1 MKVISSSGA
10 LPALP
15 ADSFGINVNFCK
27 NPHCANFGVP
37 ADVVKHRHKK
47 GVLATSPGTAYG
59 LVTAH
64 RRLALKCLLCQEIF
78 AVKSNLA
85 VAEELARFTA
95 YLSPVPVICCANLDC
110 ANKTVSVEVAGA
122 YQHFGQT
129 AAGTPRY
136 RCRLCRKTLS
146 GRPKALNKQR
156 ITHQNKTILLAL
168 TNKMPIRRIAKITG
182 ISADTLYGKINFI
195 HRQCLAFAA
204 SREAGLKDLNLARLY
219 ISVDR
224 QVYLVNWGKESDRR
238 NISISAVGS
247 ADNVT
252 GYIFGMHH
260 NFDSSVDPDVTK
272 LDAAIVGD
280 AILPH
285 AHRAFARL
293 WLPEDYDAGLPSSE
307 AEKDRK
313 AAKSAKGPVGKSVVD
328 AVKDLYDAAAIRDDV
343 EVSVLKS
350 ENEKLPDAHGM
361 QVHEEYCLYGHFQFL
376 KQLLP
381 NTGKL
386 RFFLDQDSG
395 IRAACFAA
403 FSKEIQERKVDAFF
417 VKTAKELTID
427 QKRSLVSTANKAFN
441 AAQKLH
447 PLVLSEYWVKID
459 MMKAEIAKSVKIG
472 QWQDSWCSHPLPNM
486 SEPSKAMCWL
496 TNLEGYDENH
506 QARLF
511 LRVSLAGIDNFF
523 QRVRRSLNPLER
535 PIQTA
540 SRYGRTWHGYSPY
553 NPAMVGKLLDIYR
566 TMVNFVEVGKDG
578 ETPAM
583 RIGLAKGVVTP
594 EDILYFTGA

>member
-1 MKVISSSGA
+1 MEVIFSA
-10 LPALP
+10 APLPALP
-15 ADSFGINVNFCK
+15 PATFGINVNFCK
-27 NPHCANFGVP
+27 NPHCPNFGVP
-37 ADVVKHRHKK
+37 AEIVKHRHKK
-47 GVLATSPGTAYG
+47 GALAATPGTAYG
-59 LVTAH
+59 LVGTLN
-64 RRLALKCLLCQEIF
+64 RLELKCLLCKERF
-78 AVKSNLA
+78 AIKSNLA
-85 VAEELARFTA
+85 VAEELARFTS
-95 YLSPVPVICCANLDC
+95 YLTPPPSTCCTSPDC
-110 ANKTVSVEVAGA
+110 ANRAVSTDIPGA
-122 YQHFGQT
+122 YQHFGKT

-146 GRPKALNKQR
+146 GRQKALNKQR
-156 ITHQNKTILLAL
+156 ITHQNKMILLAL

-182 ISADTLYGKINFI
+182 INAVTLYGKINFI

-204 SREAGLKDLNLARLY
+204 SREADLKDLDLPRLY

-224 QVYLVNWGKESDRR
+224 QVYLVNWGEESDRR

-252 GYIFGMHH
+252 GYIFGMHP
-260 NFDSSVDPDVTK
+260 NFDSSIDPDATK
-272 LDAAIVGD
+272 LDAALSGD
-280 AILPH
+280 ATLPN

-293 WLPEDYDAGLPSSE
+293 WLPEDYVAGLPSAE

-328 AVKDLYDAAAIRDDV
+328 AVKDLYDATAIREDV
-343 EVSVLKS
+343 EVSALKS
-350 ENEKLPDAHGM
+350 ENEKLPDTHGM

-403 FSKEIQERKVDAFF
+403 FAKEIQERKVDAFF

-427 QKRSLVSTANKAFN
+427 QKRSLVSKANSAFT
-441 AAQKLH
+441 AAQKSQ
-447 PLVLSEYWVKID
+447 PLVLSEYTVKIQL
-459 MMKAEIAKSVKIG
+459 MKAEIAKSVKIG
-472 QWQDSWCSHPLPNM
+472 QWKDSWCSHPLPNM

-496 TNLEGYDENH
+496 TNLQGYDEDH
-506 QARLF
+506 RARLF

-523 QRVRRSLNPLER
+523 QRVRRSINPLER

-540 SRYGRTWHGYSPY
+540 SSYRRTWYGYSLY

-578 ETPAM
+578 KTPAM
-583 RIGLAKGVVTP
+583 RIGLARGVVTP

>member
-1 MKVISSSGA
+1 MEVIFSSA
-10 LPALP
+10 PLPALP
-15 ADSFGINVNFCK
+15 PESFGINVNFCK
-27 NPHCANFGVP
+27 NPHCLNFGIP

-47 GVLATSPGTAYG
+47 GVLSVTPGTAYG
-59 LVTAH
+59 LVSSH
-64 RRLALKCLLCQEIF
+64 NRLALKCLLCKEIF

-95 YLSPVPVICCANLDC
+95 YLTPVPAICCTNPDC
-110 ANKTVSVEVAGA
+110 ANKAVSVEVEGA
-122 YQHFGQT
+122 YQRFGQT

-136 RCRLCRKTLS
+136 RCRLCRKTMC
-146 GRPKALNKQR
+146 GTPRALNKQR
-156 ITHQNKTILLAL
+156 ITHQNKMILLAL
-168 TNKMPIRRIAKITG
+168 TNKMPIRRIAKVAG

-195 HRQCLAFAA
+195 HRQCLAFSA
-204 SREAGLKDLNLARLY
+204 SRERGLKDLDLSRLY

-224 QVYLVNWGKESDRR
+224 QVYLVNWGEEADRR

-247 ADNVT
+247 ADNDT

-260 NFDSSVDPDVTK
+260 NFDSSVDPDQAK
-272 LDAAIVGD
+272 ADAALSGD
-280 AILPH
+280 AALPH
-285 AHRAFARL
+285 GHRAFARL

-313 AAKSAKGPVGKSVVD
+313 AAKKAKGPVGKSVVD
-328 AVKDLYDAAAIRDDV
+328 AVADLYDATSIRDDV
-343 EVSVLKS
+343 EVSALKS
-350 ENEKLPDAHGM
+350 ENEKLPDRHGM

-381 NTGKL
+381 TTGKL

-403 FSKEIQERKVDAFF
+403 FAKEIQDRKVDAFF

-427 QKRSLVSTANKAFN
+427 QKRSLVSKANSAFN
-441 AAQKLH
+441 AVQKSQ
-447 PLVLSEYWVKID
+447 PLVLSEYRVKID

-496 TNLEGYDENH
+496 TNLEGYDEDH
-506 QARLF
+506 RARLF

-523 QRVRRSLNPLER
+523 QRVRRSINPLER

-578 ETPAM
+578 QTPAM
-583 RIGLAKGVVTP
+583 RIGLAKGRVTP
-594 EDILYFTGA
+594 EDILYFTNT